1 MSIRCSRA
9 ENGECAALRLSTMP
23 RWLAA
28 PVSMVFWASCV
39 LLVLLWTPLIAFY
52 RLATFRS
59 DPDRYKVGRLFHRI
73 AEVAARLNPF
83 WDFRVVDNVHPD
95 PRRPYVFVANHAS
108 NADAFLVAMLPW
120 EMKWLSK
127 KSIFDIPLLG
137 WQMRVAGDVEVER
150 GNKESAR
157 RAMEELRERLGRKLS
172 VLVFPQGTRSPDG
185 TVGEFREGAFR
196 LAIEAGVDVVPLAV
210 AGTAESL
217 PKGSI
222 AFRETKATVTVLPPV
237 PTQGLTVEDAP
248 RLAERVRGEIARA
261 ISSGSSESL
270 PPPPSEPA
278 AAS

>member
-1 MSIRCSRA
+1 M
-9 ENGECAALRLSTMP
+9 L
-23 RWLAA
+23 
-28 PVSMVFWASCV
+28 FWASCV

-73 AEVAARLNPF
+73 AVVAGHLNPF
-83 WDFRVVDNVHPD
+83 WNFRVVDDVHPD

-108 NADAFLVAMLPW
+108 NADPFLVAMVPW

-127 KSIFDIPLLG
+127 KSIFDIPVLG
-137 WQMRVAGDVEVER
+137 WMMRVAGDVEVER

-157 RAMEELRERLGRKLS
+157 RAMEELCERLGRKVS
-172 VLVFPQGTRSPDG
+172 ILVFPQGTRSPDG

-196 LAIEAGVDVVPLAV
+196 LAIEAGVDVVPLALS
-210 AGTAESL
+210 GTAESL

-222 AFRETKATVTVLPPV
+222 AFRKTSATVTVLPPI

-248 RLAERVRGEIARA
+248 QLAERARSEIARA
-261 ISSGSSESL
+261 IGTS
-270 PPPPSEPA
+270 
-278 AAS
+278 

>member
-1 MSIRCSRA
+1 
-9 ENGECAALRLSTMP
+9 MP

-28 PVSMVFWASCV
+28 PVSLLFWATCV
-39 LLVLLWTPLIAFY
+39 LLVLLWAPLIAVY

-59 DPDRYKVGRLFHRI
+59 DPDRYRVGYLFHRI
-73 AEVAARLNPF
+73 AVVAARLNPF
-83 WDFRVVDNVHPD
+83 WDFRVIDDVHPD

-108 NADAFLVAMLPW
+108 NADPFLVAKVPW

-137 WQMRVAGDVEVER
+137 WMMRVAGDVEVDR

-157 RAMEELRERLGRKLS
+157 RAMAEMRDRLDRRLS
-172 VLVFPQGTRSPDG
+172 VLIFPQGTRSPDG
-185 TVGEFREGAFR
+185 TVGAFRDGAFR

-222 AFRETKATVTVLPPV
+222 AFQKTSATVTVLPPV
-237 PTQGLTVEDAP
+237 STKGMAVKDAP
-248 RLAERVRGEIARA
+248 ALAERVRGLIAAAVSR
-261 ISSGSSESL
+261 GSSSEL
-270 PPPPSEPA
+270 RPPPSEPA
-278 AAS
+278 AAF

>member
-1 MSIRCSRA
+1 
-9 ENGECAALRLSTMP
+9 MP

-28 PVSMVFWASCV
+28 PVSLLFWATCV
-39 LLVLLWTPLIAFY
+39 VLVILWTPLIAFY

-59 DPDRYKVGRLFHRI
+59 DPDRYRVGYLFHRI
-73 AEVAARLNPF
+73 AMVATRLNPF
-83 WDFRVVDNVHPD
+83 WNFRVVDEVHPD
-95 PRRPYVFVANHAS
+95 PRRPYVFVANHQS
-108 NADAFLVAMLPW
+108 NADPFLVAMVPW

-137 WQMRVAGDVEVER
+137 WMMRVAGDVELDR

-157 RAMEELRERLGRKLS
+157 RAMTQMRARLDRKLS
-172 VLVFPQGTRSPDG
+172 VIIFPQGTRSPDG

-217 PKGSI
+217 PKGSL
-222 AFRETKATVTVLPPV
+222 AFTKTSATVTVLPPV
-237 PTQGLTVEDAP
+237 STRGLTVEDAP
-248 RLAERVRGEIARA
+248 RLAQRVRAELARA
-261 ISSGSSESL
+261 IRRPTGSSESL

>member
-1 MSIRCSRA
+1 VI
-9 ENGECAALRLSTMP
+9 
-23 RWLAA
+23 
-28 PVSMVFWASCV
+28 
-39 LLVLLWTPLIAFY
+39 LWTPLIAFY

-59 DPDRYKVGRLFHRI
+59 DPDRYKVGRLFHSI
-73 AEVAARLNPF
+73 AVVAVRLNPF
-83 WDFRVVDNVHPD
+83 WDFRVVDDVHPD

-127 KSIFDIPLLG
+127 NSIFDIPLLG

-157 RAMEELRERLGRKLS
+157 RAMEELRERLDRKLS
-172 VLVFPQGTRSPDG
+172 ILVFPQGTRSPDG

-196 LAIEAGVDVVPLAV
+196 LAIEVGVDVVPLAV

-222 AFRETKATVTVLPPV
+222 AFRKTSATVTVLPPIS
-237 PTQGLTVEDAP
+237 TKGLTVDDAP
-248 RLAERVRGEIARA
+248 ALADRVRSGIARA

-270 PPPPSEPA
+270 PQPPSEPA